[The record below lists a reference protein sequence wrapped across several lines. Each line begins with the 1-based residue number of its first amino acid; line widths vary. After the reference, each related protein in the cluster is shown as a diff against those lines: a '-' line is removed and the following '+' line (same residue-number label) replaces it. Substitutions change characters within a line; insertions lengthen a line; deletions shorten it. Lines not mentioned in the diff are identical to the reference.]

1 MMRLLEI
8 ITKDTTY
15 HTSVNDAEEELKILN
30 DLHENGFIKLV
41 YLEEKIDIK
50 DIKQIR
56 TRDWEEVI

>member
-1 MMRLLEI
+1 MRLLEI

-15 HTSVNDAEEELKILN
+15 HTSVNDAEEELKVLN

-56 TRDWEEVI
+56 SRDWEEVI